1 MSDTIEQLL
10 ESILEVQ
17 VDILNTL
24 RDQGITIKRE
34 YSKNTY
40 SEPMSQEERDDLDEE
55 IDLEWWY
62 TTYGDAQLPA
72 KYMDRQKVGF
82 SKRELD
88 YMHKRLSEIA
98 SLNPTVNGGTHVF
111 KSIGKK
117 YCKADKNTLRCF
129 ACVPVSSVTNAS

>member
-17 VDILNTL
+17 VDILNIL

-40 SEPMSQEERDDLDEE
+40 SDPMTQEERDDLDEE

-98 SLNPTVNGGTHVF
+98 KLSPEVNGGTHIF
-111 KSIGKK
+111 KDVGKK
-117 YCKADKNTLRCF
+117 YCKADRNTFNCF
-129 ACVPVSSVTNAS
+129 ACVLVGSAV

>member
-17 VDILNTL
+17 VDILNIL

-40 SEPMSQEERDDLDEE
+40 SDPMTQEEKDDLDEE
-55 IDLEWWY
+55 IDLDWWY

-72 KYMDRQKVGF
+72 RYMDRQKVGF

-98 SLNPTVNGGTHVF
+98 ATKPEVNGGTHIF
-111 KSIGKK
+111 KDLGRT

-129 ACVPVSSVTNAS
+129 ACVPQVM

>member
-17 VDILNTL
+17 VDILNIL
-24 RDQGITIKRE
+24 RDQGITIKRT
-34 YSKNTY
+34 YSKNRYADPIT
-40 SEPMSQEERDDLDEE
+40 QEERDDLDEE
-55 IDLEWWY
+55 IDLDWWY

-98 SLNPTVNGGTHVF
+98 SIKPEVNGGTHTFQNV
-111 KSIGKK
+111 GKK
-117 YCKADKNTLRCF
+117 YCKAEKNTLNCF
-129 ACVPVSSVTNAS
+129 ACVPVGNGT